1 MDRVSKC
8 LAIVSNDA
16 KLTKKQQD
24 YQKTLD
30 NFFAKMDQD
39 MAKWKKFMNR
49 VWSKKA
55 KMPSFY
61 P

>member
-1 MDRVSKC
+1 MIK
-8 LAIVSNDA
+8 
-16 KLTKKQQD
+16 KKQQD
-24 YQKTLD
+24 YQKALD

-39 MAKWKKFMNR
+39 MAKQNKFLNR

-61 P
+61 SEKIS